1 MKEFLKKYVLLIV
14 GVLSLIFILQ
24 KIKWLP
30 SFQNIFKSQPIV
42 IDQTPI
48 VLKEIKTLATLITI
62 TYTDEIVMDTA
73 KIGNRLPSLLP
84 TNIGTLLVP
93 SIDKLVIIGRGK
105 VLAGTDLKSIQPTDI
120 YANED
125 SVHLFLSHAK
135 ILQTIINP
143 SGFEIFEEK
152 GNWGDAGVIAMKLK
166 IKNEINK
173 RAIRQNILNQAD
185 ERSKSIVETFLKN
198 MGFNKVVIQWKN

>member
-120 YANED
+120 YASVD

-152 GNWGDAGVIAMKLK
+152 GNWGDAGVTAMKIK

-185 ERSKSIVETFLKN
+185 ERSKSILETFLKN